1 MSTRRQL
8 GAAVSRK
15 SNVTEPVRAPLLM
28 TRACSTQARLSILPQ
43 SGGTRLGGWRLILR
57 VFLPFTV
64 AFFLSYLFRTI
75 NALISSELSSELV
88 LDAADLGFLTS
99 IYFLTFAALQLPVGI
114 WLDRYGPRRV
124 QGALLL
130 FAAAGA
136 MLFSLSNGF
145 AALVLGRALIGFG
158 VAAAFT
164 GGLKAIVLWFPKDRV
179 GAMNGWMVMLGALG
193 ALSATSPAELLLDWS
208 GGWRGLFAILA
219 AVTVASA
226 LTIWVVVPEPTS
238 AKPSSKE
245 ERAPISLKIIYGDPR
260 FWELAPLSATC
271 AGTAWALQGLW
282 ATPWLIDVDGL
293 PQADVTRHL
302 LIIAIV
308 QGIAALLLGAAADRL
323 RRRGVSPQVLLGF
336 VATTFIATQV
346 ALILRLPVSSYL
358 PWSIVAAAGS
368 GPILS
373 YAMLAEY
380 FPKEITGRA
389 NGALNVFHFG
399 AAFVIQYIIGVVV
412 ARWSGQDGH
421 YPAIAYQVAFGL
433 IFALQAAAL
442 AWFAFSRVRTRPL
455 ILVSA
460 LRHPAPSRTRIA
472 VGFPLPSL
480 HPATGWG
487 RLNSVQRQMSHWRVA
502 ALGSASLVALLGLT
516 LAVSVVRANV
526 TPDTATT
533 ARPDEPLAALPKM
546 KANAPSDAE
555 IAYVLAGFVTN
566 VRSLSVDP
574 VIVRANWID
583 ALDHVTAREAR
594 MLNAYARD
602 ENPFT
607 KIGWR
612 TVTVVVTKVVR
623 AAEDA
628 FEIHWE
634 ERILETGAPVR
645 RERFTGAV
653 SILFGSPSTARLIS
667 KNPLGLYVD
676 SFTWGR
682 DFNDA
687 RAAKSTR
694 FSC

>member
-1 MSTRRQL
+1 LAT
-8 GAAVSRK
+8 A
-15 SNVTEPVRAPLLM
+15 
-28 TRACSTQARLSILPQ
+28 RACSTQTGLSILQQ
-43 SGGTRLGGWRLILR
+43 SGGTRLRGWRLILR
-57 VFLPFTV
+57 VFLPFTA

-75 NALISSELSSELV
+75 NALISSELRSELV

-99 IYFLTFAALQLPVGI
+99 VYFLTFAALQLPVGI

-130 FAAAGA
+130 LAAAGA
-136 MLFSLSNGF
+136 VLFSLSKGF
-145 AALVLGRALIGFG
+145 AALVLGRALIGLG

-179 GAMNGWMVMLGALG
+179 AAMNGWMVMLGALG

-238 AKPSSKE
+238 AKPSSNE
-245 ERAPISLKIIYGDPR
+245 DAPFSLKIIYGDPR
-260 FWELAPLSATC
+260 FWGLAPLSATC

-282 ATPWLIDVDGL
+282 ATPWLTDVDGL

-323 RRRGVSPQVLLGF
+323 RRRGVAPQVLLRL
-336 VATTFIATQV
+336 VATAFIAAQL

-373 YAMLAEY
+373 YAILAEY
-380 FPKEITGRA
+380 FPKEMTGRA

-399 AAFVIQYIIGVVV
+399 AAFVIQYIIGVIV
-412 ARWSGQDGH
+412 AQWPGQDGH

-433 IFALQAAAL
+433 ILALQAAAL
-442 AWFAFSRVRTRPL
+442 AWFAFSRVRTRRL

-460 LRHPAPSRTRIA
+460 FRHRALERAQIGLSSTTPR
-472 VGFPLPSL
+472 L
-480 HPATGWG
+480 HLATGWD
-487 RLNSVQRQMSHWRVA
+487 RLNSVQRQTSHWRIA
-502 ALGSASLVALLGLT
+502 ALGSASLVPLLGLT
-516 LAVSVVRANV
+516 FAVSVVRANV
-526 TPDTATT
+526 TPHTVAT
-533 ARPDEPLAALPKM
+533 ARPDEALAVLPKM
-546 KANAPSDAE
+546 EAAAPSDVE

-574 VIVRANWID
+574 VIVRANWFD
-583 ALDHVTAREAR
+583 ALDHVTARGAR
-594 MLNAYARD
+594 MLDAYARD
-602 ENPFT
+602 ESPFT
-607 KIGWR
+607 KIGRR
-612 TVTVVVTKVVR
+612 TVTIAVTKVVR

-628 FEIHWE
+628 FEIRWE
-634 ERILETGAPVR
+634 EWILETGAPVR
-645 RERFTGAV
+645 WERFTGAV
-653 SILFGSPSTARLIS
+653 SILFSSPSTARLIS

-676 SFTWGR
+676 SFTWRR
-682 DFNDA
+682 DSIGNA
-687 RAAKSTR
+687 SR
-694 FSC
+694 